1 MMKRTGMGRAGLA
14 AMAAGGV
21 LAMAAPAA
29 AEVVL
34 LDCEVSIQ
42 STSDYGGGRSS
53 TEESGTWQLRLDTD
67 SSQATVLT
75 MPFVFRIGSWESPF
89 KGGRR
94 SVPLTASEEA
104 YSFCIE
110 RTGTCGQQNTYPDGW
125 YRVSNAH
132 IDRRRGVFRVSVD
145 SYHNRY
151 HVNSRQEYSGTCQR
165 APEQQF

>member
-1 MMKRTGMGRAGLA
+1 MMKRTGSDRRTALA
-14 AMAAGGV
+14 AMAAAGGMA
-21 LAMAAPAA
+21 LASPSA

-67 SSQATVLT
+67 SSQATVPT

-89 KGGRR
+89 KAGRR
-94 SVPLTASEEA
+94 PVPLTASEEA
-104 YSFCIE
+104 YTFCIE
-110 RTGTCGQQNTYPDGW
+110 RTGSCGLQNTYPDGW

-132 IDRRRGVFRVSVD
+132 IDRRRGVFRSAWTPITT
-145 SYHNRY
+145 
-151 HVNSRQEYSGTCQR
+151 GTM
-165 APEQQF
+165 